1 MASSLEWME
10 RDNPHYDP
18 NRIGA
23 VSQAKVLAAL
33 TAAGKVVLTP
43 IVNVCPFDF
52 VILDGGSF
60 FRVQCKTGRMF
71 RGAVYFR
78 PHRLR
83 AARRETGW
91 ERRVTDYQGEV
102 DFFGV
107 YCPEIESV
115 YLVPISAVSSY
126 RICSLR
132 VTPPKNNQM
141 KRIRWAKE
149 YLVVPLDIPPVVDVG
164 KLIDD

>member
-1 MASSLEWME
+1 MDWLK
-10 RDNPHYDP
+10 RDSPHYDP

-33 TAAGKVVLTP
+33 TATGKLVLMP
-43 IVNVCPFDF
+43 VVNVCPYDL
-52 VILDGGSF
+52 VIDDGGSF
-60 FRVQCKTGRMF
+60 SRVQCKTGRMF

-91 ERRVTDYQGEV
+91 ERRVTDYRGEV

-107 YCPEIESV
+107 YCPEIERV
-115 YLVPISAVSSY
+115 YLVPIGAVSSY

-141 KRIRWAKE
+141 KRIRWADE
-149 YLVVPLDIPPVVDVG
+149 YLVVPPDVPPVFNIEE
-164 KLIDD
+164 LLDD